1 MKDFGWMFD
10 GCLMDLDGFW
20 IDSGWI
26 LMHFGWIF
34 VGLCVDFDF
43 GWIFDGFLM
52 DLDGFGW
59 IWMDF
64 ERFWM
69 VLDGV
74 YWGCQRISMKC
85 ISTSKQ
91 IMTISCFFAF

>member
-34 VGLCVDFDF
+34 VGLCIDFD
-43 GWIFDGFLM
+43 
-52 DLDGFGW
+52 
-59 IWMDF
+59 
-64 ERFWM
+64 
-69 VLDGV
+69 
-74 YWGCQRISMKC
+74 
-85 ISTSKQ
+85 
-91 IMTISCFFAF
+91 